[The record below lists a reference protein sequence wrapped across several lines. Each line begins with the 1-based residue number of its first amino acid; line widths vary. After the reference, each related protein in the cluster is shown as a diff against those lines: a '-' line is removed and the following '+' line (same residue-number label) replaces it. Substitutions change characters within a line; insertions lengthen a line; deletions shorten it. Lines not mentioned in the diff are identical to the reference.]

1 MASFNMRLVMVE
13 VVVSGDDLQDRGNP
27 IFSRRPFS
35 VVDPSLT
42 NSILQAGVRGG
53 EYTVINLS
61 CCNRIELS
69 NTVIKIWR
77 ETRQRTE
84 EYNWWEKGLG
94 RGGFFCGFSQVHQ
107 YAGLCVFAVC
117 VSKSV
122 FV

>member
-94 RGGFFCGFSQVHQ
+94 RGAEIFLRVQSGTPVCW
-107 YAGLCVFAVC
+107 AVC
-117 VSKSV
+117 ICNVCV
-122 FV
+122 